1 MAISDLAGSMR
12 EDLEH
17 EGPRVAKLL
26 THKTTL
32 HFYLLDHTH
41 AVLDRLLEEAI
52 SPGDPTSLATAPD
65 FAATRLGALF
75 HMAFDGGRLQ
85 PPAHGDGSGAPRSA
99 R

>member
-41 AVLDRLLEEAI
+41 AVLDRLLEAAI
-52 SPGDPTSLATAPD
+52 
-65 FAATRLGALF
+65 RLGALF
-75 HMAFDGGRLQ
+75 HMAFDGGLLQ
-85 PPAHGDGSGAPRSA
+85 LPAHGDGSGAPRSA
-99 R
+99 RR